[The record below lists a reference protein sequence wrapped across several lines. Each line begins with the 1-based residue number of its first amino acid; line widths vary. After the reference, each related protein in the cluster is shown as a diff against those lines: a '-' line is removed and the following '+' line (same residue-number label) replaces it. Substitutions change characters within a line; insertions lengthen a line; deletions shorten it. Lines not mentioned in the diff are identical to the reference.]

1 MESEVRPLSKR
12 SVMREFF
19 FLFYT
24 LLHKQ
29 IRFNF
34 LFEKKIEKCLDQ
46 GLQFKIN
53 LDTKHGYFISL
64 IIIYLK
70 KREREKEKILLK

>member
-19 FLFYT
+19 ILFYT

-34 LFEKKIEKCLDQ
+34 LFEKKKIEKCLD
-46 GLQFKIN
+46 
-53 LDTKHGYFISL
+53 
-64 IIIYLK
+64 
-70 KREREKEKILLK
+70 